1 MIYKC
6 KNRKLKRLIPVL
18 LSFFVLQIAIFPQ
31 KADLVIVNANIRTID
46 KTKPRAE
53 ALAVTKN
60 KISAVGTNQEI
71 RAFIGENTSTID
83 ANNKLVLPGFNDAHV
98 HFTAM
103 GSQFFSI
110 DLRDAETPA
119 EIVEK
124 IRFYASFLPKG
135 QWILGFNWNNSN
147 RMPNDL
153 PTKYLI
159 DAVTPDHPIFIYHSN
174 TKTAFVNSLAL
185 KLARIDKNTK
195 DIAGGEIV
203 RDETGQPTG
212 ILKASAMDLVKRF
225 VPQFVTENKL
235 AVAESASNYAAA
247 FGVTSVQDVSA
258 DDNTLI
264 YRELARQGKLKTRIY
279 DCAALSEW
287 QKLANNNIKKN
298 SGDGLIRQGCL
309 KGMADGDA
317 ESTAGLYEEIRAAD
331 LADLQVMVHA
341 IGLSSNNQILTIFE
355 RVIKAN
361 GKKDRRFRVEHAHNL
376 RPQDFRRFANSNII
390 ASVQPFLFSNGAGK
404 SLEPLRTLLATNAT
418 LAFGSDSS
426 LIPINPLFGI
436 AAAVNTF
443 DPKQKLSVEEAV
455 RFYTLG
461 AAYAEFQENE
471 KGTITVGKLAD
482 FVILSDD
489 IFMIDPNDIGQTKVL
504 TTVMDGNIVYQSR

>member
-1 MIYKC
+1 MIYKF
-6 KNRKLKRLIPVL
+6 KNRKLKRISGIL

-31 KADLVIVNANIRTID
+31 KADLVIVNANIRTVD

-60 KISAVGTNQEI
+60 RISAVGTNTEI
-71 RAFIGENTSTID
+71 RAFIGEYTRTID
-83 ANNKLVLPGFNDAHV
+83 ANNQLVLPGFNDAHV
-98 HFTAM
+98 HFTAI

-110 DLRDAETPA
+110 DLRDAKTPL

-124 IRFYASFLPKG
+124 IRSYASFLPKG
-135 QWILGFNWNNSN
+135 QWLLGFNWNSSN

-153 PTKYLI
+153 PTKYLL
-159 DAVTPDHPIFIYHSN
+159 DAATPDHPVFIYHSN
-174 TKTAFVNSLAL
+174 TKTALVNSLAL
-185 KLARIDKNTK
+185 KLARVDKNTK
-195 DIAGGEIV
+195 DIAGGEIG
-203 RDETGQPTG
+203 RDETGEPTG
-212 ILKASAMDLVKRF
+212 ILKGSAIDLVKRF

-235 AVAESASNYAAA
+235 AVAETASNYAAA

-258 DDNTLI
+258 DDNTSI
-264 YRELARQGKLKTRIY
+264 YRELARRGKLKTRIY
-279 DCAALSEW
+279 DCAALSDW
-287 QKLANNNIKKN
+287 QKLSKANVKNN
-298 SGDGLIRQGCL
+298 SGDELVRQGCL

-317 ESTAGLYEEIRAAD
+317 ESTAGLYEEIQAAD
-331 LADLQVMVHA
+331 LADLQIMIHA
-341 IGLSSNNQILTIFE
+341 IGASANNQILTIFE
-355 RVIKAN
+355 RVIKVN

-376 RPQDFRRFANSNII
+376 RPQDFKRFANSNII

-404 SLEPLRTLLATNAT
+404 SLEPLRTFVTARASI
-418 LAFGSDSS
+418 AFGSDSS

-455 RFYTLG
+455 RFYTSG

-489 IFMIDPNDIGQTKVL
+489 IFMIDPNDIGKTKVL
-504 TTVMDGNIVYQSR
+504 TTVMDGNVVYRSK

>member
-1 MIYKC
+1 MKSKI
-6 KNRKLKRLIPVL
+6 
-18 LSFFVLQIAIFPQ
+18 FAIFLFFALFVSANAQ
-31 KADLVIVNANIRTID
+31 KLMVDLVIINANVRTMD
-46 KTKPRAE
+46 KSNPKTQAF
-53 ALAVTKN
+53 AVLGN
-60 KISAVGTNQEI
+60 KIVAVGSNAEI
-71 RAFIGENTSTID
+71 KQLAGANTKTID
-83 ANNKLVLPGFNDAHV
+83 ATGKLVLPGFNDAHV

-110 DLRDAETPA
+110 DLRDAKTPS

-135 QWILGFNWNNSN
+135 QWILGGNWNNSN
-147 RMPNDL
+147 WSPNDL

-159 DAVTPDHPIFIYHSN
+159 DAVTPDHPVFIYHSN
-174 TKTAFVNSLAL
+174 AKIVLVNSLAL
-185 KLARIDKNTK
+185 KLARVDTNTK

-203 RDETGQPTG
+203 RDETGEPTG
-212 ILKASAMDLVKRF
+212 ILKASAMNLVKKF

-235 AVAESASNYAAA
+235 AVAETASNYAAA
-247 FGVTSVQDVSA
+247 FGVTSVQDVST
-258 DDNTLI
+258 DDNTPT

-279 DCAALSEW
+279 DCAALSDW
-287 QKLANNNIKKN
+287 QKLSKNNVKKS
-298 SGDGLIRQGCL
+298 SGDAIVRQGCL

-331 LADLQVMVHA
+331 LADLQVMIHA
-341 IGLSSNNQILTIFE
+341 IGASANNQILTIFE
-355 RVIKAN
+355 RVIKMN

-376 RPQDFRRFANSNII
+376 RPQDFKRFANPNII
-390 ASVQPFLFSNGAGK
+390 ASVQPFLFSDDAGK
-404 SLEPLRTLLATNAT
+404 SLEPLRTLLAGNAT

-436 AAAVNTF
+436 AAAVKTF
-443 DPKQKLSVEEAV
+443 NPKQKLSIEEAV
-455 RFYTLG
+455 RFYTSS
-461 AAYAEFQENE
+461 AAYAEFQENS

-489 IFMIDPNDIGQTKVL
+489 IFVINPNNIGKTKVL